1 MVHSSSAPDTHHS
14 CTTGAVAFYMLCFT
28 TLPELGVFILSYAA
42 FISAITYLTVASM
55 NSSQFG
61 SQPPCNSHLVS
72 SPFRIPGGAL
82 LFALAAGPW
91 VFAIVGIVLWKVR
104 EVCACARASAASIAA
119 SEEHEMSQIEGRWT
133 GPDAEVASRVVAC
146 WRNLTCVGSRLCAQ
160 HVTHT
165 LPHLPVHHDLDNVV
179 FCKRGL

>member
-1 MVHSSSAPDTHHS
+1 
-14 CTTGAVAFYMLCFT
+14 MLCFT

-61 SQPPCNSHLVS
+61 SQPPCNTHLVS

-104 EVCACARASAASIAA
+104 EVCARASTASIEA
-119 SEEHEMSQIEGRWT
+119 SEGHEMTEIEARWT
-133 GPDAEVASRVVAC
+133 GTDAILASRVVAC
-146 WRNLTCVGSRLCAQ
+146 WKDLTCVGIHAS
-160 HVTHT
+160 
-165 LPHLPVHHDLDNVV
+165 
-179 FCKRGL
+179 